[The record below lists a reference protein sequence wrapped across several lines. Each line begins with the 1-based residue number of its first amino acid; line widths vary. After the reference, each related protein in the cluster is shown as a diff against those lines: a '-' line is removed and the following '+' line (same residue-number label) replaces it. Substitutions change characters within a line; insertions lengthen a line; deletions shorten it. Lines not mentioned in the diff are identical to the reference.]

1 VGIRGLGLLFGVRV
15 GLLRTN
21 SVMGLG
27 SCRYW
32 RQISGEGK
40 YARLLWCQ
48 LIMQVQYGTR
58 TGVRYIWALAP
69 WPVADSGSVVG

>member
-32 RQISGEGK
+32 RQISGGGQI
-40 YARLLWCQ
+40 C
-48 LIMQVQYGTR
+48 
-58 TGVRYIWALAP
+58 
-69 WPVADSGSVVG
+69 